1 MKKIL
6 NKVISSG
13 IWLQPVIMC
22 AIIKYIKDCDSDFLD
37 VSQNTFMIFIIS
49 WIPTL
54 YLFMKSINAPSAKSA
69 IQGKR
74 EAMYPAIAKENL
86 YKKPTGIVLGKYKNK
101 YVCKKLT
108 EDGHIFLL
116 GGSGSGKSSCYV
128 IPTLLTNLNVRIFAV
143 DIKGEL
149 SAKTAKIGDKHIL
162 IFNPADRNQFG
173 YNPFFNLNENS
184 TNQTILEVMQNI
196 AYSLIPLPV
205 DVKDPFWKMSARN
218 LLTGLL
224 IYHYKNDSI
233 DFITIIDEIL
243 SKTVKESIKEVIE
256 HAKQNSAEYRYIVQ
270 FADMEDETLGGIVAE
285 MNNHL
290 VVFSND
296 QDIRYAFKNNACK
309 LSVKKLEDGY
319 SIYLVIKEEKLSAY
333 YDVMQLIIN
342 QTLAE
347 LEKRPEDADPIIF
360 IIDELPRILSA
371 GKLDRLLDAARTLR
385 SRKVTLFLITQ
396 STEALMSA

>member
-243 SKTVKESIKEVIE
+243 SKTVK
-256 HAKQNSAEYRYIVQ
+256 A
-270 FADMEDETLGGIVAE
+270 
-285 MNNHL
+285 
-290 VVFSND
+290 
-296 QDIRYAFKNNACK
+296 K
-309 LSVKKLEDGY
+309 LSGISLYCTICGHG
-319 SIYLVIKEEKLSAY
+319 
-333 YDVMQLIIN
+333 
-342 QTLAE
+342 
-347 LEKRPEDADPIIF
+347 R
-360 IIDELPRILSA
+360 
-371 GKLDRLLDAARTLR
+371 
-385 SRKVTLFLITQ
+385 
-396 STEALMSA
+396 